1 MDLVQFNKRV
11 PGTIKTNF
19 QVKVL
24 KNKKEFISED
34 SVIEK
39 LMRYFIKNGLPESD

>member
-1 MDLVQFNKRV
+1 MAELVQFNKRIPENV
-11 PGTIKTNF
+11 KTDF

-34 SVIEK
+34 DVITK
-39 LMRYFIKNGLPESD
+39 LLRYFNKNGLPE